1 MHLHRGRKKCGFS
14 LIFLSLGV
22 LKFWRHIFFF
32 KKSFIA
38 FELMLQFSDSVDEEF
53 LSPSENQFGKNKR
66 KERPK
71 NKATI
76 FGQLSSFEISAGS
89 NFKRKRLRHS
99 GHESRREDI
108 KRLDKRST
116 SFKKIPLKLEELG
129 YLLPDSKRSHVF
141 CRAVF
146 GWCNGM

>member
-1 MHLHRGRKKCGFS
+1 MFLNFDVTFFS
-14 LIFLSLGV
+14 LKNL
-22 LKFWRHIFFF
+22 
-32 KKSFIA
+32 FIV

-89 NFKRKRLRHS
+89 NFK
-99 GHESRREDI
+99 
-108 KRLDKRST
+108 
-116 SFKKIPLKLEELG
+116 
-129 YLLPDSKRSHVF
+129 
-141 CRAVF
+141 
-146 GWCNGM
+146 